1 MIPIHIEFQDGWEG
15 DRVAVRVDGALSAE
29 LEPRTRLQTGF
40 AAAEVVEVE
49 PGAHVVEVDFA
60 DGQVVAEHPLDVRTE
75 TWLGVSRMAPGT
87 ISFREQQTLFG
98 YV

>member
-1 MIPIHIEFQDGWEG
+1 VISIHIEFQDGWEG
-15 DRVAVRVDGALSAE
+15 DRVAVRVDGTLSAE
-29 LEPRTRLQTGF
+29 LEPRTRMQTGF

-49 PGAHVVEVDFA
+49 PGAHVVEVDVS
-60 DGQVVAEHPLDVRTE
+60 DGQVVAEHPLDVQAE
-75 TWLGVSRMAPGT
+75 TWLGVSRTAPDA